1 MPDSTPGA
9 LDVVPVAEG
18 RELPALLTAL
28 KAQLEQF
35 GPDEV
40 VVLSPFGEQ
49 PSLVGRFLAR
59 EPANREERQL
69 RELLSGERAVAWR
82 SIFKGK
88 GLDAAAVVLT
98 DITPDAAAWA
108 DERRLSWNDLLY
120 VGMTRAQYGCAV
132 LRSDSAPWSGELDAE
147 LGAARDVVGLFV
159 ARQGRGLGCH
169 GKPKGTRQTS
179 ARVSL

>member
-9 LDVVPVAEG
+9 LEVVPVAEG

-49 PSLVGRFLAR
+49 SSLVGRFLAR
-59 EPANREERQL
+59 EPANKEERQL

-82 SIFKGK
+82 SILRAK

-108 DERRLSWNDLLY
+108 DEGRLSWNDLLY
-120 VGMTRAQYGCAV
+120 VGMTRAQYRCTA
-132 LRSDSAPWSGELDAE
+132 LRSEGAPCIDELDAE
-147 LGAARDVVGLFV
+147 LGRRA
-159 ARQGRGLGCH
+159 
-169 GKPKGTRQTS
+169 
-179 ARVSL
+179 